1 MQKILYYAYYTEIM
15 HKNID
20 FMNNL
25 FANAIDLSFFFLI
38 LLDIYR
44 LSIYNTDKRYIDNLY
59 IIEKEEKKYGS

>member
-25 FANAIDLSFFFLI
+25 FANANDLSFFFLI

>member
-1 MQKILYYAYYTEIM
+1 MQKILYYAYYTQIM

-25 FANAIDLSFFFLI
+25 FANANDLSFFFLI